1 MCKSIFGKDPRPQ
14 ADRSATQRPQGR
26 LIAATGV
33 QGKGNGQSRHLHYKV
48 WWNVLPLDIEGFEI
62 EPSKHFRNTKMRLWN
77 WDVNDLRDAISQA
90 SKVVRRGKNKL
101 EVRTRKDGSK
111 KLIIAYFD
119 DERLLLVMTGT
130 EGQRA

>member
-1 MCKSIFGKDPRPQ
+1 M
-14 ADRSATQRPQGR
+14 
-26 LIAATGV
+26 
-33 QGKGNGQSRHLHYKV
+33 

-62 EPSKHFRNTKMRLWN
+62 EPSKHFRNTKMRPWN

-101 EVRTRKDGSK
+101 EVWTRKDGSK

-119 DERLLLVMTGT
+119 DERLLLVITGT